1 MMGVAGILAGFDAL
15 PWAGVTL
22 FSRGGTNVAA
32 PAVGTL
38 HDGGHYPDA
47 VALLNGWQHYR
58 LMNAVM
64 QATWGIAGTPT
75 ITINASDRI
84 VLSVASAAGTITL
97 TPGPDDPWGWGGV
110 LTSVT
115 SGGSEVITATRP
127 WRRGPVDLDDSCVF
141 ILDDGVGIETQPAHV
156 TRVHSLPA
164 YIGGLGT
171 PDSDAVTETL
181 EKWDN
186 AACDSTNRRFRWG
199 IDAEGRTFT
208 SWPSFG
214 LGASKTVTWA
224 STSFRRALGFT
235 GSETASVSDGLYTL
249 VSTYPALGVLIA
261 RMGLAVLDRSARLV
275 GSSADTL
282 GGDVVGR
289 SWAAYREVDVSM
301 MVRGGL
307 GVVDSQ
313 PYRDEE
319 NVWLRRVAPY
329 LHRGAR
335 CTVCPD
341 WSDARIGRSL
351 VDQFSDAD
359 TPAAL
364 SPYVRSDAGGIMGR
378 FRSQVTGDSP
388 DAQALRFGGR
398 VRTMSEPISLR
409 LRRLA
414 DG

>member
-1 MMGVAGILAGFDAL
+1 MAVAGILAGFDAL

-22 FSRGGTNVAA
+22 YSRNSTNVTA
-32 PAVGTL
+32 PAAGTM
-38 HDGGHYPDA
+38 HDSGHYPDA

-75 ITINASDRI
+75 VTINADDRV
-84 VLSVASAAGTITL
+84 VLTVTGAAGTLTL
-97 TPGPDDPWGWGGV
+97 TPGTSDPWGWGGV

-115 SGGSEVITATRP
+115 SGGAEVVTATRP
-127 WRRGPVDLDDSCVF
+127 WRRGPVVLDDEAVF
-141 ILDDGVGIETQPAHV
+141 TVDDGVGVEEQPAHM
-156 TRVHSLPA
+156 TQVHSLPA

-171 PDSDAVTETL
+171 PDADGVTETL

-186 AACDSTNRRFRWG
+186 TAIDSTNRRIRWG

-214 LGASKTVTWA
+214 LGSGYTVTWA
-224 STSFRRALGFT
+224 SATFRRALGFT
-235 GSETASVSDGLYTL
+235 GSESAVLDNGLYVLT
-249 VSTYPALGVLIA
+249 STYPALGVLIA

-351 VDQFSDAD
+351 VDQFSDAS
-359 TPAAL
+359 TPAAF

-398 VRTMSEPISLR
+398 VRTMSEPVSLR